1 MLFLKE
7 MKKVVFSLTF
17 LLYFAAVLAMYF
29 TQFAPDCETVI
40 NRPQPGWESYGTT
53 IKEIP
58 EIIMPK
64 AIDTLLTEY
73 LYDSFEAY
81 PFGFYKE
88 VKLNEKKRA
97 KMQEIIC
104 ELTGFTGEELDRFTE
119 FEAEERIFFYDD
131 GQEEYEIPYQE
142 AAFFEIKISDDLTYE
157 RFREL
162 MRQADA
168 IIGGGSRYSDDN
180 IVRNFSVVPRT
191 YEDALEE
198 YNEIFEKDQITGA
211 YARLFCDYLGIVVAV
226 LPVFVAAA
234 FVAFDRRSRMEQL
247 IYTRKISSAKL
258 IGLRYLALCVTMMI
272 PVVLAA
278 VIAQM
283 RIASLY
289 SGYEMNHSILFGYVL
304 VWLMPNIMTAAAVG
318 MLLTELTSPLLAVFL
333 QGAWWILGINSQNGL
348 TGKIGNFTLVVRHNT
363 IGERALFLAERNVF
377 IRNRMIYTLLSI
389 LMVLLTIMIYEK
401 KRRGSIHGFFHI
413 QKNSGG

>member
-29 TQFAPDCETVI
+29 TQFVPDCETVI
-40 NRPQPGWESYGTT
+40 IRPQPGRESYGTT
-53 IKEIP
+53 VKEIP

-64 AIDTLLTEY
+64 AIDTLVTEY
-73 LYDSFEAY
+73 LYGSFEAY

-104 ELTGFTGEELDRFTE
+104 ELTGLTGEVS
-119 FEAEERIFFYDD
+119 FES
-131 GQEEYEIPYQE
+131 
-142 AAFFEIKISDDLTYE
+142 KISDDLTYE

-211 YARLFCDYLGIVVAV
+211 YARLFCDYLGIVVAI

-247 IYTRKISSAKL
+247 IYSRKISSAKL

-278 VIAQM
+278 FIAQM
-283 RIASLY
+283 HIASLY
-289 SGYEMNHSILFGYVL
+289 SGYEMNHWILFGYVL
-304 VWLMPNIMTAAAVG
+304 AWLMPNIMTAAAVG
-318 MLLTELTSPLLAVFL
+318 MLLTELVSPLLAVFV
-333 QGAWWILGINSQNGL
+333 QGAWWILGINSQNDLVGI
-348 TGKIGNFTLVVRHNT
+348 IGNFTLVIRHNT
-363 IGERALFLAERNVF
+363 IGKRALFLAERNVF
-377 IRNRMIYTLLSI
+377 IRNRIFYTLLPI

-401 KRRGSIHGFFHI
+401 KRRGSFHGFFHI
-413 QKNSGG
+413 QKNSGGQSKA

>member
-7 MKKVVFSLTF
+7 VKKVVFSLTF

-29 TQFAPDCETVI
+29 TQFVSDCETVI
-40 NRPQPGWESYGTT
+40 IRPQPGRESYGTT
-53 IKEIP
+53 VKEIP

-64 AIDTLLTEY
+64 AIDTLVTEY
-73 LYDSFEAY
+73 LYGSFEAY

-104 ELTGFTGEELDRFTE
+104 ELTGLTGEVS
-119 FEAEERIFFYDD
+119 FES
-131 GQEEYEIPYQE
+131 
-142 AAFFEIKISDDLTYE
+142 KISDDLTYE

-211 YARLFCDYLGIVVAV
+211 YARLFCDYLGIVVAI

-278 VIAQM
+278 FIAQM
-283 RIASLY
+283 HIAGLY
-289 SGYEMNHSILFGYVL
+289 SGYEMNHWILFGYVL
-304 VWLMPNIMTAAAVG
+304 AWLMPNIMTAAAVG
-318 MLLTELTSPLLAVFL
+318 MLLTELVSPLLAVFV
-333 QGAWWILGINSQNGL
+333 QGAWWILGINSQKELVGI
-348 TGKIGNFTLVVRHNT
+348 IGNFTLVIRHNT
-363 IGERALFLAERNVF
+363 IGKRALFLAERNVF
-377 IRNRMIYTLLSI
+377 IRNRIFYTLLSV

-401 KRRGSIHGFFHI
+401 KRRGSFHGFFHI
-413 QKNSGG
+413 QKNSDSQSKA

>member
-7 MKKVVFSLTF
+7 IKKVVFSLTF

-29 TQFAPDCETVI
+29 TQFVPDCEMVI
-40 NRPQPGWESYGTT
+40 IRPQPGRESYGTT
-53 IKEIP
+53 VKETP

-64 AIDTLLTEY
+64 AINALVTEY
-73 LYDSFEAY
+73 LCGSFEAY

-88 VKLNEKKRA
+88 VKLNEKKKA

-104 ELTGFTGEELDRFTE
+104 ELTGLTGEELDGFTD
-119 FEAEERIFFYDD
+119 FETEESVLFYV
-131 GQEEYEIPYQE
+131 
-142 AAFFEIKISDDLTYE
+142 SDELTYE

-211 YARLFCDYLGIVVAV
+211 YARLFCDYLGIVVAI

-272 PVVLAA
+272 PAVLAA
-278 VIAQM
+278 VFAQM
-283 RIASLY
+283 HIASLY
-289 SGYEMNHSILFGYVL
+289 SGYEMNHWILFGYVL

-318 MLLTELTSPLLAVFL
+318 MLLTELASPLLAVFV
-333 QGAWWILGINSQNGL
+333 QGAWWILGINSQNDLVGI
-348 TGKIGNFTLVVRHNT
+348 IGNFTLVVRHNT
-363 IGERALFLAERNVF
+363 IGKRALFLAERNVF
-377 IRNRMIYTLLSI
+377 IRNRIFYTLLSV

-401 KRRGSIHGFFHI
+401 KRRGSFHGFFHI
-413 QKNSGG
+413 QKNSDGQSKT

>member
-29 TQFAPDCETVI
+29 TQFVPDCESTLI
-40 NRPQPGWESYGTT
+40 RPQPGRESYGTT
-53 IKEIP
+53 VKEIP

-64 AIDTLLTEY
+64 AIDTLVTEY
-73 LYDSFEAY
+73 LYGSFEAY

-104 ELTGFTGEELDRFTE
+104 ELTGLTGEVS
-119 FEAEERIFFYDD
+119 FES
-131 GQEEYEIPYQE
+131 
-142 AAFFEIKISDDLTYE
+142 KISDDLTYE

-211 YARLFCDYLGIVVAV
+211 YARLLCDYLGIVVAI

-247 IYTRKISSAKL
+247 IYTRKIFSAKL

-278 VIAQM
+278 VIAQVH
-283 RIASLY
+283 IADLY
-289 SGYEMNHSILFGYVL
+289 SGYEMNHWILFGYVL

-318 MLLTELTSPLLAVFL
+318 MLLTELASPLLAVFV
-333 QGAWWILGINSQNGL
+333 QGAWWILGINSQNDL
-348 TGKIGNFTLVVRHNT
+348 IGKIGNFTLVVRHNT
-363 IGERALFLAERNVF
+363 IGKRALFLAERNVF
-377 IRNRMIYTLLSI
+377 IRNRIFYTLLSI

-413 QKNSGG
+413 QKNSGGQSKA

>member
-7 MKKVVFSLTF
+7 IKKVVFSLTF

-29 TQFAPDCETVI
+29 TQFVPDCEMVI
-40 NRPQPGWESYGTT
+40 IKPQPGRESYGTT
-53 IKEIP
+53 VKETP

-64 AIDTLLTEY
+64 AINALVTEY
-73 LYDSFEAY
+73 LCGSFEAY

-88 VKLNEKKRA
+88 VKLNEKKKA

-104 ELTGFTGEELDRFTE
+104 ELTGLTGEELDAFTD
-119 FEAEERIFFYDD
+119 FD
-131 GQEEYEIPYQE
+131 QE
-142 AAFFEIKISDDLTYE
+142 AVFFEIKISDDLTYE

-162 MRQADA
+162 MGQADA
-168 IIGGGSRYSDDN
+168 VIGGGSRYSDDN

-211 YARLFCDYLGIVVAV
+211 YARLFCDYLGIVVAI

-278 VIAQM
+278 VFAQM
-283 RIASLY
+283 HIASLY
-289 SGYEMNHSILFGYVL
+289 SGYEMNHWILFGYAL

-318 MLLTELTSPLLAVFL
+318 MLLTELASPLLAIFV
-333 QGAWWILGINSQNGL
+333 QGAWWILEISSQNGL
-348 TGKIGNFTLVVRHNT
+348 VGIIGNFTLVIRHNT
-363 IGERALFLAERNVF
+363 IGKRALFLAERNVF
-377 IRNRMIYTLLSI
+377 IRNRIFYTLLPI

-401 KRRGSIHGFFHI
+401 KRRGSFHGFFHI
-413 QKNSGG
+413 QKNSGGQSKT